1 MIGFYDYTVIL
12 TYLSILSAGTGIVVS
27 LSGQGHPYIGCLFL
41 LICGLCDAFDGKVA
55 RTKKNRTEME
65 KNFGIQI
72 DSLADVVSFGVLPAC
87 IGAAMLW
94 RSESLTWL
102 FDGDHRAWYV
112 FALKGLF
119 FGILVLYILAAMIRL
134 AFFNVDEEIRSR
146 TEGGVRKYYTG
157 LPVTTAALIFPNVLM
172 LDYVVSYF
180 AKRRIDFTWLY
191 LAVAVVVGLLFLSK
205 FKLKKPGMKQI
216 LFLVGVGTAE
226 FALMAVLYIIFKHRL
241 V

>member
-12 TYLSILSAGTGIVVS
+12 TYLSILSAGTGIVVA
-27 LSGQGHPYIGCLFL
+27 LSGDGHPYIGCLFL

-55 RTKKNRTEME
+55 RTKQDRTEME
-65 KNFGIQI
+65 KSFGIQI

-94 RSESLTWL
+94 RSEMLRGL
-102 FDGDHRAWYV
+102 FDADNAKAWNILAV
-112 FALKGLF
+112 KGIL

-157 LPVTTAALIFPNVLM
+157 LPVTSAALIFPNVLM
-172 LDYVVSYF
+172 IQYITPVDMTPLYF
-180 AKRRIDFTWLY
+180 
-191 LAVAVVVGLLFLSK
+191 AVAVAVGFLFLSK
-205 FKLKKPGMKQI
+205 IQIKKPGMRGI
-216 LFLVGVGTAE
+216 MILVGVGTVE
-226 FALMAVLYIIFKHRL
+226 FIIMAMLYFVFRHRP
-241 V
+241 

>member
-27 LSGQGHPYIGCLFL
+27 LSGDGHPYIGCLFL

-55 RTKKNRTEME
+55 RTKQDRTEME
-65 KNFGIQI
+65 KSFGIQI

-94 RSESLTWL
+94 RSEMLRGL
-102 FDGDHRAWYV
+102 FDAEHQAWTIL
-112 FALKGLF
+112 AAKGIL

-157 LPVTTAALIFPNVLM
+157 LPVTSAALIFPNVLM
-172 LDYVVSYF
+172 IQYITPVDMTPLYF
-180 AKRRIDFTWLY
+180 
-191 LAVAVVVGLLFLSK
+191 AVAVAVGFLFLSK
-205 FKLKKPGMKQI
+205 IRIKKPGMRGI
-216 LFLVGVGTAE
+216 MILVGVGTIE
-226 FALMAVLYIIFKHRL
+226 FIIMAVLFFVFRHRP
-241 V
+241 